1 MSKVNENFLFDFASS
16 YDNDSGSSIDDC
28 VKSQFYHQSLFRE
41 EETEQNYDYDSS
53 MNFNF
58 FSSSPVIDE
67 EHKDNFNMEVKQF
80 CKKKSKSVISENF
93 TNESEFDKKSV
104 KSCDFS
110 NKRPMDKEIKEKKFW
125 TKFEDDLLLGFIN
138 KNQTKNWR
146 LISEHIKTKSPQQC
160 AYRYGKLLSDMSKKK
175 WHRKDDIRLIELVE
189 THGQNWELIANHI
202 GDRSQRDVES
212 RYKDKL
218 DPNVKNTKFTE
229 EEDTLVKK
237 LYEEFGNDWFHI
249 ARYFKNRNAKMI
261 KKRFQTCLKFD
272 CKPTKRFRNKSISIE
287 TASTC
292 TNSRVPSP
300 RDSANADAEKKVVV
314 NFENQDIEIDEQN
327 NNIFNVD
334 MFFDKKSQKEFDIL
348 DVNNLKIDMFSSFST
363 QIENLDNYYGQ
374 LSTFYK
380 QKSMELE
387 SVLAVSNGLGL
398 EINNIFNINSQVS
411 CRVEYLMSQI
421 NKLNDQRQ
429 FLSTEESCKIHIV
442 SYIELI
448 LQLIQQIKIKMN
460 MLWTLTKQGGRI

>member
-1 MSKVNENFLFDFASS
+1 
-16 YDNDSGSSIDDC
+16 
-28 VKSQFYHQSLFRE
+28 
-41 EETEQNYDYDSS
+41 

-58 FSSSPVIDE
+58 FSKKDSSPIFDE
-67 EHKDNFNMEVKQF
+67 EQKMDNYSVEVNQI
-80 CKKKSKSVISENF
+80 CEDQTSKSVITENF
-93 TNESEFDKKSV
+93 TNESEFDKKSSL
-104 KSCDFS
+104 SCDFS
-110 NKRPMDKEIKEKKFW
+110 FSHKRPMDKEIKEKKFW

-146 LISEHIKTKSPQQC
+146 LISEHIKSKSPQQC

-189 THGQNWELIANHI
+189 TYGQNWEMIANHI

-272 CKPTKRFRNKSISIE
+272 CKPTKRYRNKSISIE
-287 TASTC
+287 TVSTC

-300 RDSANADAEKKVVV
+300 RDSTNAEKSVNVI
-314 NFENQDIEIDEQN
+314 NFETQDIEIDEQN

-334 MFFDKKSQKEFDIL
+334 MFFDKNKNSQKEFDIL
-348 DVNNLKIDMFSSFST
+348 DENNLKIDMFSSFST

-398 EINNIFNINSQVS
+398 EISNIFNINSQVS
-411 CRVEYLMSQI
+411 GQVEYLMSQI

-429 FLSTEESCKIHIV
+429 FLSTEESCKLHIV

-460 MLWTLTKQGGRI
+460 MLWTLTKQGGRV